1 MNPEQLTQKIE
12 DLEKQLPRWEKWL
25 FVCYG
30 AAFTMFINAMVRSVE
45 RSYLMQAFV
54 FTAEELNQMGTS
66 SISVPESVSASI
78 GYSLSAL
85 WWTLV
90 CCIILLA
97 TLFPGVLLSVHSEWR
112 KVSINKR
119 LNLIFGFFLASW
131 VVFLSLG
138 AQDLNNAADGY
149 NVLLV
154 GSAIAIGVGYW
165 RLRRKQ
171 AGAEEVFP

>member
-1 MNPEQLTQKIE
+1 MFYKTELKMNPEQLTQKIE
-12 DLEKQLPRWEKWL
+12 DLEKQLPHWEKWL

-30 AAFTMFINAMVRSVE
+30 AAFTFLATVIVKAVEPVE
-45 RSYLMQAFV
+45 RAYLM
-54 FTAEELNQMGTS
+54 N
-66 SISVPESVSASI
+66 
-78 GYSLSAL
+78 AL
-85 WWTLV
+85 VW
-90 CCIILLA
+90 IIVQLA

-119 LNLIFGFFLASW
+119 LNLIFGFFLTSW

-138 AQDLNNAADGY
+138 AQDLNNVADGY